1 MIMKAKTQ
9 DEITEQESIL
19 ESISVV
25 SEQVLKNVETIAV
38 HQDPHQ
44 KAAGVDRRVLNRIT
58 AFVRQPQFLYCQ
70 IGFFAIW
77 GLGSYLVEQGIL
89 TVSFPLFNLREEG
102 LGVASLL
109 TSTGVLIYQSR
120 QEALSEERS
129 HLTLQINLL
138 AEQKITK
145 LIALVEELRTD
156 LSNVKNRDD
165 LEAEIMQQPTDVQ
178 AILDVLQKN

>member
-1 MIMKAKTQ
+1 MNNKIQ
-9 DEITEQESIL
+9 YEIAEQESIL

-25 SEQVLKNVETIAV
+25 SEQVLKNVETIAS
-38 HQDPHQ
+38 HQDPNQ
-44 KAAGVDRRVLNRIT
+44 KGAGVDRRILNWIT
-58 AFVRQPQFLYCQ
+58 TFARQPQFLYCQ
-70 IGFFAIW
+70 IGFFAVW
-77 GLGSYLVEQGIL
+77 GVCSYLAQRGIL
-89 TVSFPLFNLREEG
+89 MIRFPLFNLREEG

-138 AEQKITK
+138 SEQKITK

-156 LSNVKNRDD
+156 LNNVKNRDD

-178 AILDVLQKN
+178 AILDVLQKTG